1 MPCPPPQSGLSKE
14 RSRSR
19 LAVSENTER
28 VRSMSDRLMVCT
40 SLSGATAPLWQ
51 ESVSST
57 FHFALILPK
66 TDPSVAIGYAV
77 FAIWS
82 SSMS

>member
-19 LAVSENTER
+19 LAVSENSDR
-28 VRSMSDRLMVCT
+28 VTSISDRLMVCT
-40 SLSGATAPLWQ
+40 SPSGVTAPLWQ

-57 FHFALILPK
+57 FHLALILPN
-66 TDPSVAIGYAV
+66 TEPSVAIG
-77 FAIWS
+77 
-82 SSMS
+82 